1 LSKNIGRRQSRK
13 KKVVTPVEIPELL
26 RIIRDDLVFL
36 KNLNFGKPSR
46 TEVRLASVVLRRL
59 LHEGLLQAGW
69 NICFENGSPV
79 ITATDLEAM
88 LDQVQAKYIHY
99 AYAGG
104 AHTEGAQHTGYF
116 LLVIPKEEFDANDP
130 ETKIR
135 EIQSFLKPGEKKD
148 FLLPDFISSPCV
160 TSGAASVSRLELLKY
175 VANKLGGVHWDNER
189 GGWTG
194 PVSSRHLLLDEGH
207 LIVGRLPAPLYEV
220 LSIAEAIATAPDIEK
235 FCNKVG
241 ETAPE
246 EDLALNV
253 IKFREGRA
261 GKYSDLTFNTKSENT
276 DE

>member
-1 LSKNIGRRQSRK
+1 M
-13 KKVVTPVEIPELL
+13 
-26 RIIRDDLVFL
+26 
-36 KNLNFGKPSR
+36 PSR

-79 ITATDLEAM
+79 ITATDLGAM
-88 LDQVQAKYIHY
+88 LEKVPAKYIHY

-116 LLVIPKEEFDANDP
+116 LLVVPKEEYDASEP
-130 ETKIR
+130 EVKVR
-135 EIQSFLKPGEKKD
+135 EIQNLFNPGVKKD
-148 FLLPDFISSPCV
+148 FPLPEFISSACV
-160 TSGAASVSRLELLKY
+160 ISGSASVSRLELLRY

-194 PVSSRHLLLDEGH
+194 PVSSRQLLLDEGH
-207 LIVGRLPAPLYEV
+207 LVVGRLPAPLYET
-220 LSIAEAIATAPDIEK
+220 LSIAEAIATAPDIKK

-241 ETAPE
+241 EIAPE

-253 IKFREGRA
+253 IKFREGRI
-261 GKYSDLTFNTKSENT
+261 GKFSDLTFNTNSENT
-276 DE
+276 EA